1 MGRAIGWFASQLNR
15 ARVVRSLRTSVA
27 ALASLVGAGLLRLP
41 EAYWAVVTAMIV
53 MQSTLGAALAISW
66 QRFIGTALGAAAGAL
81 LIITTYFGSKAL
93 VFTAGV
99 FALGLICAVLHLDRS
114 GYRFASISLAI
125 VMLVPRT
132 NAASVVATDRF
143 VET

>member
-15 ARVVRSLRTSVA
+15 ARVVHSLRTSVA

-53 MQSTLGAALAISW
+53 MQSTLGA
-66 QRFIGTALGAAAGAL
+66 ALGAAAGAL